1 MYQTGE
7 IQQGLSSMTKR
18 TSALAIEK
26 RNTDAIRI
34 ALVLCGILGIT
45 IAHYATPASS
55 VLWHNVFQRLYYLPI
70 VFTAIYFG
78 WLGGLAAAA
87 CVAACYIP
95 HIFTAW
101 GQFPGYSMNQYA
113 EIAVF
118 FLVGAVTG
126 LLADRER
133 KRKQELEQTAEQL
146 SKVYAE
152 LQDSFEQ
159 LKRADR
165 LSAIGHLSAG
175 LAHEIRNPLASI
187 EGAVG
192 ILEQRELSE
201 ERRVEFLAILKKEC
215 RRLNRL
221 LTNLLDFARPRRP
234 NYQIVDVGQILSSVV
249 SLAAHMA
256 SQSSITLRA
265 DVPSSLPPVECDPE
279 QLKQV
284 ILNLTINAI
293 QAMPDGGEILLSAR
307 TKNSNI
313 LIQVKDQGCGI
324 GPEDLDKVFNPFFTT
339 KENGTGL
346 GLSMAHQIVSQ
357 HGGILSGERNPD
369 KGMTF
374 SVLLPRQEGS
384 V

>member
-1 MYQTGE
+1 
-7 IQQGLSSMTKR
+7 
-18 TSALAIEK
+18 LAIEK

-34 ALVLCGILGIT
+34 AIVLCGILGIT
-45 IAHYATPASS
+45 IAHYTTPASS
-55 VLWHNVFQRLYYLPI
+55 VLWHNIFQRLYYLPI
-70 VFTAIYFG
+70 IFTALYFG

-95 HIFTAW
+95 HIFLAW
-101 GQFPGYSMNQYA
+101 RSFPGYAMNQYA

-118 FLVGAVTG
+118 FLVGFITG

-133 KRKQELEQTAEQL
+133 KRKRELEQTAEQL

-201 ERRVEFLAILKKEC
+201 EGRVEFLGIVKKEC

-234 NYQIVDVGQILSSVV
+234 SYQIVDVGQILTSVA

-256 SQSSITLRA
+256 APSAITLRA
-265 DVPSSLPPVECDPE
+265 DCPSGTPPIECDPE

-293 QAMPDGGEILLSAR
+293 QAMPDGGEIILSAR
-307 TKNSNI
+307 TKNPNF

-324 GPEDLDKVFNPFFTT
+324 SPEDLDKVFNPFFTT

-357 HGGILSGERNPD
+357 HGGILSAERNPD

-374 SVLLPRQEGS
+374 AVLLPRRPEGS

>member
-1 MYQTGE
+1 M
-7 IQQGLSSMTKR
+7 
-18 TSALAIEK
+18 AIEK

-34 ALVLCGILGIT
+34 AVVLCGILGIT
-45 IAHYATPASS
+45 IAHYTTPASS
-55 VLWHNVFQRLYYLPI
+55 VLWHNIFQRLYYLPI

-95 HIFTAW
+95 HILMAW
-101 GQFPGYSMNQYA
+101 REFPGYSMNQYA

-118 FLVGAVTG
+118 FLVGFVTG

-201 ERRVEFLAILKKEC
+201 ERRVEFLGIVKKEC

-234 NYQIVDVGQILSSVV
+234 DYQIVDVGQILASVA
-249 SLAAHMA
+249 SLAAHTA
-256 SQSSITLRA
+256 AQSAITLRT
-265 DVPSSLPPVECDPE
+265 DFPSILLPVECDPE

-284 ILNLTINAI
+284 ILNLAINAI
-293 QAMPDGGEILLSAR
+293 QAMPDGGEILLAAR

-324 GPEDLDKVFNPFFTT
+324 SPEDLDKVFNPFFTT

-357 HGGILSGERNPD
+357 HGGILSAERNPD

-374 SVLLPRQEGS
+374 SVLLPRRQEGS

>member
-1 MYQTGE
+1 
-7 IQQGLSSMTKR
+7 MTSKR
-18 TSALAIEK
+18 TSTLTIEK

-34 ALVLCGILGIT
+34 VLVLCVILAIT
-45 IAHYATPASS
+45 IAHYNTPTSS
-55 VLWHNVFQRLYYLPI
+55 VLWHNFFQRLYYLPI
-70 VFTAIYFG
+70 VFAAIYFG
-78 WLGGLAAAA
+78 WLGGLGAAT
-87 CVAACYIP
+87 CIAACYIP
-95 HIFTAW
+95 HIFIGWKAY
-101 GQFPGYSMNQYA
+101 PGYAMNQYA

-118 FLVGAVTG
+118 FLVGFVTG

-133 KRKQELEQTAEQL
+133 KRKRELEETAEQL

-175 LAHEIRNPLASI
+175 LAHEIRNPLAGI

-201 ERRVEFLAILKKEC
+201 ERRVEFLGIVKKEC

-221 LTNLLDFARPRRP
+221 LTSLLDFARPRRP
-234 NYQIVDVGQILSSVV
+234 NYQIVDVGQILASVA
-249 SLAAHMA
+249 SLAVHMA
-256 SQSSITLRA
+256 AESAIPLRT
-265 DVPSSLPPVECDPE
+265 DFPSSLPPIECDPE

-284 ILNLTINAI
+284 ILNLAINAI
-293 QAMPDGGEILLSAR
+293 QAMTDGGEIILSAR
-307 TKNSNI
+307 TKNSSI

-324 GPEDLDKVFNPFFTT
+324 SPEDVDKVFNPFFTT

-357 HGGILSGERNPD
+357 HGGILSAERNPD

-374 SVLLPRQEGS
+374 SVLLPRRQEGS

>member
-1 MYQTGE
+1 MGVP
-7 IQQGLSSMTKR
+7 MR
-18 TSALAIEK
+18 
-26 RNTDAIRI
+26 RNIDGIRI
-34 ALVLCGILGIT
+34 VLVLCVILAIT
-45 IAHYATPASS
+45 IAHYNTPTSS
-55 VLWHNVFQRLYYLPI
+55 LLWHNFFQRLYYLPI
-70 VFTAIYFG
+70 VFAAIYFG
-78 WLGGLAAAA
+78 WLGGVGAAT
-87 CVAACYIP
+87 CIAACYIP
-95 HIFTAW
+95 HIFMAW
-101 GQFPGYSMNQYA
+101 KPFPGYSMNQYA

-118 FLVGAVTG
+118 FLVGLVTG
-126 LLADRER
+126 LLGDRER

-201 ERRVEFLAILKKEC
+201 ERRVEFLGIVKKEC

-234 NYQIVDVGQILSSVV
+234 DYQIVDVSQILSSVV

-256 SQSSITLRA
+256 SQFSITLCT
-265 DVPSSLPPVECDPE
+265 DFPSGVPPIECDPE

-313 LIQVKDQGCGI
+313 LIIQVKDQGSGI
-324 GPEDLDKVFNPFFTT
+324 SPEELDKVFNPFFTT

-357 HGGILSGERNPD
+357 HGGILSAERNPD

-374 SVLLPRQEGS
+374 SVLLPRRQEGS